1 MKHLFNV
8 ARYILA
14 SYGLLVMASNL
25 QKVAKKSQGEDS
37 EESHITEQRH
47 GSEHELKNVALYG
60 TNDSETLRLYARLN
74 DLMRYIGKITYSD
87 VNQIL
92 ADCGMPKVLED
103 SESVGWDPE
112 NFKTDVQY
120 STEIGCIA
128 IFLPKAKK
136 LA

>member
-14 SYGLLVMASNL
+14 GYGLLVMASNL
-25 QKVAKKSQGEDS
+25 QKTAKKSQGDDS
-37 EESHITEQRH
+37 EESHI
-47 GSEHELKNVALYG
+47 SEPELKDVILYG
-60 TNDSETLRLYARLN
+60 SNDSGTLKVYAHLN
-74 DLMRYIGKITYSD
+74 DFMESLGKVTYSD

-92 ADCGMPKVLED
+92 ADYCAMPKVLED
-103 SESVGWDPE
+103 SESVGWDSE
-112 NFKTDVQY
+112 NFKPTAQY
-120 STEIGCIA
+120 SKEVGRIV

>member
-14 SYGLLVMASNL
+14 GYGLLVLASNL
-25 QKVAKKSQGEDS
+25 QKVAKKSQGDNS
-37 EESHITEQRH
+37 EESHI
-47 GSEHELKNVALYG
+47 SEPELKDVMLYG
-60 TNDSETLRLYARLN
+60 ASDSGTLEIYANLN
-74 DLMRYIGKITYSD
+74 DFMESLGKVTYSD

-92 ADCGMPKVLED
+92 AICEMPKVLED
-103 SESVGWDPE
+103 SESVGWDSE
-112 NFKTDVQY
+112 NFKPTAQY
-120 STEIGCIA
+120 SKEIGSIA

>member
-14 SYGLLVMASNL
+14 GYGLLVLANNL
-25 QKVAKKSQGEDS
+25 QKVVKKSQGEDS
-37 EESHITEQRH
+37 EESHI
-47 GSEHELKNVALYG
+47 SEPELKDVMLYG
-60 TNDSETLRLYARLN
+60 VSDSGTLEVYTYLN
-74 DLMRYIGKITYSD
+74 NFMKSLGKVTYSD

-92 ADCGMPKVLED
+92 MDCEMPKVLED
-103 SESVGWDPE
+103 SESVGWDSE
-112 NFKTDVQY
+112 NFKPTAQY
-120 STEIGCIA
+120 SKEIGRIV